1 MTPVQVTELHRT
13 PEGLLLGL
21 SHKVRD
27 LDQLEVNI
35 QGVPSFE
42 IKHHGKNISSKW
54 ALLFDQN
61 QGKIQISIK
70 QKATKNQ
77 FESLERVKLFR
88 SFSLE
93 LDLDNG
99 SFEALETPDDFIKNL
114 SEMIQTEYQNIKELT
129 DFEPGLKFALHRLL
143 ELKMLEF
150 EYLKNPFYLF
160 ESSIE
165 DNKDL
170 IEQYIEDLIA
180 LEQSEINA
188 KLYYKKVRENFE
200 EKYRGVKEYQGK

>member
-114 SEMIQTEYQNIKELT
+114 SEMI
-129 DFEPGLKFALHRLL
+129 
-143 ELKMLEF
+143 
-150 EYLKNPFYLF
+150 
-160 ESSIE
+160 
-165 DNKDL
+165 
-170 IEQYIEDLIA
+170 
-180 LEQSEINA
+180 
-188 KLYYKKVRENFE
+188 
-200 EKYRGVKEYQGK
+200 